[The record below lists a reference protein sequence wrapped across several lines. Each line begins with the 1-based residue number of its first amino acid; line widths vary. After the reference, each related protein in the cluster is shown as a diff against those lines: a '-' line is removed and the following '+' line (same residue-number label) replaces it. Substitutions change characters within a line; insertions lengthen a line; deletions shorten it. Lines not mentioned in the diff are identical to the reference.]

1 MKFITLTDG
10 APSTPCVATIGF
22 FDGVHLGHR
31 FLIEQVKRH
40 AAERGM
46 SSLLLTFRTH
56 PRLVMQSS
64 YRPALLSTYEEKCAS
79 LASTGADYCLT
90 LDFTPELAAMS
101 AREFM
106 DTVLKRA
113 MFVKVLV
120 IGYDHHFGHGKTD
133 GFPQYVAYGQEI
145 GMEVIQ
151 AEAFPLNDINVSSS
165 VIRAFLSEG
174 EVGMA
179 AQCLQHPYTLTGR
192 VVNGF
197 HVGHEL
203 GYPTA
208 NIQPD
213 EPLKLIPKNG
223 VYAVRVKDKNAPGK
237 ASFAGM
243 LNIGTRPTLENG
255 DGRSI
260 EVHLLDFDGDL
271 YDRTLT
277 VEFIRRLRDEKKFR
291 NRGEL
296 INRLRAD
303 EQEVRALFKKKH

>member
-46 SSLLLTFRTH
+46 ASLLLTFRTH
-56 PRLVMQSS
+56 PRQVMQSD
-64 YRPALLSTYEEKCAS
+64 YRPALLSSYEEKCAL

-90 LDFTPELAAMS
+90 MDFSPELAAMP
-101 AREFM
+101 ARTFM
-106 DTVLKRA
+106 ESVLKRA
-113 MFVKVLV
+113 LSVQVLV

-133 GFPQYVAYGQEI
+133 GFPQYVTYGKEI

-151 AEAFPLNDINVSSS
+151 ADAYPLNGINVSSS
-165 VIRAFLSEG
+165 VIRTCLSEG

-179 AQCLQHPYTLTGR
+179 AQCMQHPYTLTGR

-197 HVGHEL
+197 RVGHEL
-203 GYPTA
+203 GFPTA

-223 VYAVRVKDKNAPGK
+223 VYAVRVKDEGAPGK
-237 ASFAGM
+237 TPFPGM
-243 LNIGTRPTLENG
+243 LNIGTRPTLDNG
-255 DGRSI
+255 ESRSI

-277 VEFIRRLRDEKKFR
+277 VEFVRRLRDEKKFR

-296 INRLRAD
+296 INRLKAD
-303 EQEVRALFKKKH
+303 EQEVRSILNDKR